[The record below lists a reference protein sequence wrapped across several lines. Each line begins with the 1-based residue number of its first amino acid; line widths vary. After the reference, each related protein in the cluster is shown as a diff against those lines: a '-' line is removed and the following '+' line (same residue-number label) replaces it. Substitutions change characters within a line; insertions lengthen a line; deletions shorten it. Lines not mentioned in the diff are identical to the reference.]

1 MSIKINEP
9 YEGSSIFSEYMTK
22 LKKMSDAEIK
32 EEYFRLRNITKPS
45 QTDVI
50 KKSIVVDF
58 IVRYNKEYLLK

>member
-9 YEGSSIFSEYMTK
+9 YEGSSIFSEYMTT

-32 EEYFRLRNITKPS
+32 EEYFRLSNMTNPS

>member
-9 YEGSSIFSEYMTK
+9 YEGSGIYSEYMTK

-32 EEYFRLRNITKPS
+32 KEYIRLRNMVRPN